1 MKSNKIKKTKKII
14 DKYKYKY
21 ENYKNKNKRVTRHK
35 IVQTGGAVVV
45 SATDDDINALVFTEP
60 NLAKK
65 NELFNLIKK
74 TYKNKPLD
82 FYTTKYNG
90 INALQLDNIE
100 KRIKSAKVEAAKVEA
115 AKVEAAKVEAAKE
128 AAAETL
134 SDSMYEFLAA
144 IDTYYKF
151 KDLSKAENEF
161 KKVAVLS
168 SADILIE
175 YSRIEKLNSMFN
187 IDIKSETV
195 KRIKALAET
204 DVFREKVNNLRA
216 AASIGLKDVQVTT
229 KGILRK
235 SIAGGYTVTPSE
247 KLITDVTTILQS
259 KITDIEEK
267 TQIILTS
274 QETADLASIPDSDLD
289 DIIYENS
296 KFAQVGNRI
305 KKLQKIAKENYEL
318 LKKKE
323 EATAAEILETKNLE
337 EDLATGRKRT
347 LKDGFNP
354 HKITDIQLR
363 TDRLTNQV
371 INKFPDRKVE
381 IQIYS
386 AALTAVSKTQ
396 LKNREDEIALSA
408 EITGKSLLTPKQTT
422 ATKALNKATI
432 ALNTDLYN
440 LYVNPLS
447 EEFFK
452 SDSPFFTLGANAII
466 LVENKLLTLAPNVTN
481 KTLDKAGL
489 DKLIK
494 LYNNSLIKPLIEQN
508 SDLIKYITRLK
519 KDKSFFTR
527 FGVSPTV
534 RERSTGRFTSE
545 ELAKIAEKQAAS
557 QEIEDTATKT
567 ILEKLDEP
575 KLTEIEAA
583 AATLEKEK
591 EAATTA
597 ETTAKP
603 ETANVKLEAKPATA
617 KAKPATKETIQ
628 LSVLDNT
635 KYTERSKAAEEQTK
649 ALRAQFTAKQQQ
661 LTPKLVTTRSGEK
674 EKGETEIGETEEQE
688 EPEELVE
695 QEENQITGVSRETLQ
710 TNMQFA
716 ASAFT
721 LFLALVTAGTIM
733 VGGTNKTRKN
743 RNRNRNIRSRSK
755 NIRSRNKIGR

>member
-1 MKSNKIKKTKKII
+1 
-14 DKYKYKY
+14 
-21 ENYKNKNKRVTRHK
+21 
-35 IVQTGGAVVV
+35 
-45 SATDDDINALVFTEP
+45 
-60 NLAKK
+60 
-65 NELFNLIKK
+65 
-74 TYKNKPLD
+74 
-82 FYTTKYNG
+82 
-90 INALQLDNIE
+90 
-100 KRIKSAKVEAAKVEA
+100 
-115 AKVEAAKVEAAKE
+115 
-128 AAAETL
+128 
-134 SDSMYEFLAA
+134 MYEFLAA

-386 AALTAVSKTQ
+386 AALTAVSKKQ

-466 LVENKLLTLAPNVTN
+466 LVENKLLSLADK
-481 KTLDKAGL
+481 KTLIKTDE
-489 DKLIK
+489 LIK

-649 ALRAQFTAKQQQ
+649 ALQAQFTAKKQQQQQQQ

-674 EKGETEIGETEEQE
+674 EKGETEETE